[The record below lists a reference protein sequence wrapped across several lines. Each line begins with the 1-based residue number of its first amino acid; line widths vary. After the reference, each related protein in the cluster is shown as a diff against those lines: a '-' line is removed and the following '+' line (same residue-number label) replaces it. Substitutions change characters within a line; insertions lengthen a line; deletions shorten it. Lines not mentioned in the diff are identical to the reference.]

1 MGECNVCFEQINK
14 KHKEFL
20 NGCSHWVC
28 IDCFKKLNE
37 HKINTCPIC
46 RANFKPPIP
55 EKIIV
60 RKRRRNLTFEE
71 YRKHKDI
78 IKTKNKFRRNKQNI
92 SFYKRNS
99 ILY

>member
-1 MGECNVCFEQINK
+1 MECSVCFQQTK
-14 KHKEFL
+14 KKYKKYL

-37 HKINTCPIC
+37 HKINTCPVC
-46 RANFKPPIP
+46 RAEFKAPVPV
-55 EKIIV
+55 KIII
-60 RKRRRNLTFEE
+60 RRRRRNLTWEE
-71 YRKHKDI
+71 YRKHKEI
-78 IKTKNKFRRNKQNI
+78 VKTKNKCRREKRTI